1 MSGIFFPNNN
11 IIGLYSTTLRN
22 PYYQGPVVRT
32 VRQSDSTYI
41 DFYSDLLGN
50 LSYTSPI
57 GTQSNYIPWINA
69 TSAKVSVWYDQSGN
83 GNNLIQNTTSS
94 QPYMSLNGIYF
105 PGNGSNL
112 TFTNPIQNC
121 YTIATNTYT
130 YSNAV
135 PNSFQTI
142 LSSTYNS
149 NIGYRFANSNIYGL
163 AFTST
168 SNYTGD
174 FLAPYNSYFYINNS
188 KGYIGGTL
196 QSDGRGSAVTGNS
209 SGVYYDKNWNYIVS
223 VRDRDVSKIN
233 MSYYVEPFSVLGS
246 PTNSALNSYS
256 LKGFISELMLLNTK
270 IIDDDAN
277 TLYKTCLIP
286 GSRVATVSAATTAVT
301 NIGTSSLQVNWGA
314 FGNYTS
320 YVNVVWTPP
329 ASGGNTS
336 NLTILTNSSG
346 SYSVTGLS
354 LNTTYTFTIIPYY
367 SLNIP
372 LPGLGISDIPGI
384 ALTGAAANSSV
395 AYPSGTSVTTLSI
408 SVTNVGGTTT
418 SAGPYTVVAFT
429 TVGSTFSL
437 TTTSSIVCD
446 VLIVAGGGAGGSDR
460 GGGGGAGGYLYFP
473 NQTISTGTYSITVG
487 SNGTGTTSGTV
498 GGSGTQGN
506 SGQNSSLQGFTASVG
521 GGGGGGCVNSASRNG
536 ANGGSGGGGSQFN
549 GAGSGGTPSTGQGNS
564 GGIGFEAGSAGG
576 GGGASASG
584 TAATNGVGGNGGAGI
599 LNAISGN
606 PYFYCSGGGG
616 GVASGNTLGQGGIG
630 AGNGSSTGNGNNATN
645 YGCGGGGA
653 RDANTNV
660 TGGNGYQGVVIVRY
674 LTTQGTYALDSVTA
688 TPTLLF
694 STRRVR
700 TGYTGPVIKLSTANT
715 FTTPQDFYYINGALN
730 TNSTGT
736 GTSFTTWVGAGTA
749 YVAIWYDQSGN
760 GKNATGVSGSAAIYN
775 NTLGLVDFTGTTI
788 YMTLPSGTLPS
799 TQVASSICF
808 KNGIMAGTNTE
819 RGLLG
824 TGTASANQ
832 WMGVGIIGIFNTTFI
847 SSYGT
852 NAYGSSSGSGAYY
865 GSITS
870 IIAPSTGT
878 SQNYSIY
885 TNSGNTVST
894 TINNLAFTPSGNPDV
909 LGSDKPAT
917 PTTNTFNGQLY
928 WLSIYSSV
936 LSTTDRTAVEL
947 Q

>member
-22 PYYQGPVVRT
+22 PYYQGPVVRG

-69 TSAKVSVWYDQSGN
+69 TSGKVSVWYDQSGN
-83 GNNLIQNTTSS
+83 GNNLIQNTTSI

-163 AFTST
+163 AFTNT

-196 QSDGRGSAVTGNS
+196 QSDGRGSAVTGS
-209 SGVYYDKNWNYIVS
+209 GSGGAAPGVYYDKNWNYIVA
-223 VRDRDVSKIN
+223 VRDRDVSTIN
-233 MSYYVEPFSVLGS
+233 LSYYVEPFSVLGS

-277 TLYKTCLIP
+277 TIYKTCLIP
-286 GSRVATVSAATTAVT
+286 GSRIATVSAATTAVT
-301 NIGTSSLQVNWGA
+301 SIGASSLQVNWGA

-354 LNTTYTFTIIPYY
+354 VNTTYTFTIIPYY

-372 LPGLGISDIPGI
+372 LLGLGISDIPGI

-395 AYPSGTSVTTLSI
+395 AYPSGTSVTTLAI
-408 SVTNVGGTTT
+408 LVTNVGGTTT

-429 TVGSTFSL
+429 TVGSSSSL
-437 TTTSSIVCD
+437 TTVSSIVCD
-446 VLIVAGGGAGGSDR
+446 ILVIAGGGGGGGTQ
-460 GGGGGAGGYLYFP
+460 GGGGGAGGYQYFS
-473 NQTISTGTYSITVG
+473 NYSITA
-487 SNGTGTTSGTV
+487 GTYTVTV
-498 GGSGTQGN
+498 GNGGIAGQASAPSTGNNAGSGTISQFG
-506 SGQNSSLQGFTASVG
+506 SLTASVG
-521 GGGGGGCVNSASRNG
+521 GGAGGTGNLTALGVTGGSSGGSANGSTNGGLPPAATAGQGNPGATGNTGGGGAGAAGSA
-536 ANGGSGGGGSQFN
+536 ANGGSGLINSI
-549 GAGSGGTPSTGQGNS
+549 SGTPT
-564 GGIGFEAGSAGG
+564 FYAGG
-576 GGGASASG
+576 GGGYANSIGGIGGGGTGGTSSSSANGGTG
-584 TAATNGVGGNGGAGI
+584 TANTG
-599 LNAISGN
+599 
-606 PYFYCSGGGG
+606 SGGGG
-616 GVASGNTLGQGGIG
+616 AGYPSTTSGG
-630 AGNGSSTGNGNNATN
+630 AGGT
-645 YGCGGGGA
+645 
-653 RDANTNV
+653 
-660 TGGNGYQGVVIVRY
+660 GVVIVRY
-674 LTTQGTYALDSVTA
+674 LTTQGTYPLDSVTA

-715 FTTPQDFYYINGALN
+715 FTTPQDFYYVNGALN

-775 NTLGLVDFTGTTI
+775 NTLGFVDFTGTTI

-824 TGTASANQ
+824 AGTASANQ
-832 WMGVGIIGIFNTTFI
+832 WMGVGIIGANNTTFI

-894 TINNLAFTPSGNPDV
+894 TINNLAFTSSGNPDV

-928 WLSIYSSV
+928 WLSIYGSY
-936 LSTTDRTAVEL
+936 LSTTDRTVVEL